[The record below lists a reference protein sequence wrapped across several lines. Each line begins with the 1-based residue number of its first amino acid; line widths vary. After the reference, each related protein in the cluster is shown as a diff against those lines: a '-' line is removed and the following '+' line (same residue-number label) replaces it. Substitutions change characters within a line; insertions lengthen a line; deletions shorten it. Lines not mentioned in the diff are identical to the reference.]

1 MTETTQQHQTERPF
15 DHERST
21 RYRVLAVERRR
32 VTCDVLAAC
41 DEGPIPLDALA
52 DAVANRDPDVEDGD
66 RAADDVATTL
76 HHVHLPLLAEA
87 GVLAYDADAN
97 LVRPDPEALAHYT
110 N

>member
-1 MTETTQQHQTERPF
+1 MTETTQQYPTDRPF

-21 RYRVLAVERRR
+21 RHRVLAVERRR
-32 VTCDVLAAC
+32 VTCDALAAC
-41 DEGPIPLDALA
+41 DEGPIPLEALA

-87 GVLAYDADAN
+87 GVLEYDAGAN
-97 LVRPDPEALAHYT
+97 LVTYDAEALARYT

>member
-1 MTETTQQHQTERPF
+1 MTETTQQYPTERPS
-15 DHERST
+15 DHEPSR
-21 RYRVLAVERRR
+21 RHRVLAVERRR
-32 VTCDVLAAC
+32 ATCDALAAC
-41 DEGPIPLDALA
+41 DEGPIPLEALA
-52 DAVANRDPDVEDGD
+52 DAVASRDSDVDDGD

-97 LVRPDPEALAHYT
+97 LVRPDVEALARYT